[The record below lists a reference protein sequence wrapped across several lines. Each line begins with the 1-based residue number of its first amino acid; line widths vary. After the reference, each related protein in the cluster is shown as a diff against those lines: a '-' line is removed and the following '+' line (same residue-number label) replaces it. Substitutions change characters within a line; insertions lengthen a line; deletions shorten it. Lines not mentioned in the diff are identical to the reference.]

1 MIKRNCI
8 VLVAFLIAS
17 LGFSQNNCSKFYPM
31 EEGVSFQYTMS
42 NKKGKPEGTTDYS
55 ITEVTNSGGTTTATM
70 NMKFT
75 DNKGEEIMVSD
86 FKISCTGQGIKIDYN
101 SLVPS
106 KMIEQ
111 YTEMGM
117 EMDITGTDINI
128 PNNLSVG
135 QDLDDANVTINI
147 KMTGMNMTMK
157 VDQINRKVVSK
168 ESVTTP
174 AGTFECYLLTE
185 DTISETMGV
194 KQNMSTKLWLA
205 EDVGMVK
212 QEIYNKKG
220 TLTSHMELTKYN
232 K

>member
-1 MIKRNCI
+1 
-8 VLVAFLIAS
+8 
-17 LGFSQNNCSKFYPM
+17 M

>member
-17 LGFSQNNCSKFYPM
+17 LGISQNNCSKFYPM

-75 DNKGEEIMVSD
+75 DKKGKEVMVSD
-86 FKISCTGQGIKIDYN
+86 FQLSCTGDGIKIDYN

-106 KMIEQ
+106 NMIKQ
-111 YTEMGM
+111 YTDMGM

-157 VDQINRKVVSK
+157 VDQINRRVVSK

-212 QEIYNKKG
+212 QEMYNKKG
-220 TLTSHMELTKYN
+220 ALTSQMELTKYN

>member
-1 MIKRNCI
+1 
-8 VLVAFLIAS
+8 
-17 LGFSQNNCSKFYPM
+17 M

-220 TLTSHMELTKYN
+220 ALTSHMELTKYN